1 MHGNKWKK
9 WKEDDVLSFLGQLWG
24 TVWNF
29 VGPILINSVKQFVVD
44 LLSAVINALRPQPA
58 IV

>member
-1 MHGNKWKK
+1 M
-9 WKEDDVLSFLGQLWG
+9 LSFLGQLWE

-44 LLSAVINALRPQPA
+44 LLSAVISALRLQQE